1 MLEPQLQFPFAIPK
15 WTTGRQE
22 QLSSLTQTWF
32 KLNPNSSI
40 TLNLFD
46 HFSISSYH
54 NSNSKPG
61 HRDLMGKAK
70 QCESSENWTGFLG
83 CHKEMLSAEDRPP

>member
-1 MLEPQLQFPFAIPK
+1 MRKAWLLEPKSGTLIRKQ
-15 WTTGRQE
+15 R
-22 QLSSLTQTWF
+22 LSILTQTWF

-40 TLNLFD
+40 ILNLFD

-54 NSNSKPG
+54 NSNSIPG

-70 QCESSENWTGFLG
+70 EYE
-83 CHKEMLSAEDRPP
+83 SAEN